1 MRVLVTGA
9 TGFIGSSVSRTL
21 LGEGHEVVGL
31 VRDPARAADLATAGA
46 TLHRGDMREPGGYVP
61 LVGEVDA
68 VVHTAQLTSGGPL
81 TRKKMRVQNA
91 ADATAT
97 RALAD
102 ACVRH
107 GRRLVY
113 TGGCFDFGDHG
124 DAWIDE
130 STPLTPSPLGEG
142 HTAMAHELEAAH
154 RERGLDVVRLAPG
167 FVYGAAGLF
176 RTAFVD
182 QAVKG
187 RLRCIGRGANYWSSV
202 HVDDL
207 AAAYVAALTGAAP
220 GSMYVVVDDEPLPL
234 RTITD
239 LVASATG
246 RGPVGTAPPAL
257 LGLLLGRPLVASLVT
272 SFRMRSDRIRADL
285 GWRPTRP
292 TARTAMPPLVREM
305 LERPAA

>member
-1 MRVLVTGA
+1 MTDHQPASHQRPHHLGRGRPVHAEDGAELVLAGDRSVLQHREQTVLVAPQAQVGQRRLAPPLPPAQRELHHEADTCAEGVGQLHPLLRSITVSTTDDVEAPMRVLVTGA

-31 VRDPARAADLATAGA
+31 VRDPARAADLATAGV

-113 TGGCFDFGDHG
+113 TSGCFDFGDHG

-142 HTAMAHELEAAH
+142 HTAMAHELEAAR

-167 FVYGAAGLF
+167 FVYGAGGLF

-182 QAVKG
+182 QALKG
-187 RLRCIGRGANYWSSV
+187 RLRCIGNGANYWSSV
-202 HVDDL
+202 HV
-207 AAAYVAALTGAAP
+207 
-220 GSMYVVVDDEPLPL
+220 
-234 RTITD
+234 
-239 LVASATG
+239 
-246 RGPVGTAPPAL
+246 
-257 LGLLLGRPLVASLVT
+257 
-272 SFRMRSDRIRADL
+272 
-285 GWRPTRP
+285 
-292 TARTAMPPLVREM
+292 
-305 LERPAA
+305 

>member
-21 LGEGHEVVGL
+21 LAEGHEVVGL
-31 VRDPARAADLATAGA
+31 VRDPARAADLAAAGA

-167 FVYGAAGLF
+167 FVYGAGGLF

-187 RLRCIGRGANYWSSV
+187 RLRCIGRRCELLEQRARRRPRGRLRRGAHRSGARQRV
-202 HVDDL
+202 RRRRRRT
-207 AAAYVAALTGAAP
+207 AAPAHDHGPGGVGGRPRAGGHGAARVCW
-220 GSMYVVVDDEPLPL
+220 GCF
-234 RTITD
+234 
-239 LVASATG
+239 SAA
-246 RGPVGTAPPAL
+246 RWW
-257 LGLLLGRPLVASLVT
+257 
-272 SFRMRSDRIRADL
+272 RA
-285 GWRPTRP
+285 W
-292 TARTAMPPLVREM
+292 
-305 LERPAA
+305 